1 MYVIGSILITNNVTP
16 QLGQFI
22 LFETDEGQTKVE
34 CRFETETLWLTQNL
48 IAELYQK
55 SVPTINEH
63 LSNISSEGELEQNAT
78 IRNFRIVRKE
88 SAREFAELKT
98 RNGKLMKIAEW
109 ASKLDDFLCLSDYE
123 VLNFAGNISQVQ
135 VTEIAK
141 QEYYKYRKVID
152 TQPSKVDLDLAMY

>member
-1 MYVIGSILITNNVTP
+1 MTNNVTP
-16 QLGQFI
+16 PLGQFI

-63 LSNISSEGELEQNAT
+63 LSNIYSEGELEQNAT

-88 SAREFAELKT
+88 GTREVARDVAHYNLEAILAVGYRVRSRQGTQFRQWAT
-98 RNGKLMKIAEW
+98 RTLHLEVN
-109 ASKLDDFLCLSDYE
+109 SKLTDFLSSCACSSTINLSTT
-123 VLNFAGNISQVQ
+123 NRITS
-135 VTEIAK
+135 
-141 QEYYKYRKVID
+141 R
-152 TQPSKVDLDLAMY
+152 SR